1 MEFKFK
7 IMKSQMLIKEGY
19 GFIYAFYSAG
29 NWIQGF
35 INAKEALYHRATSPP
50 HLLK

>member
-29 NWIQGF
+29 NWIQGSTVPQSY
-35 INAKEALYHRATSPP
+35 ITTTPI
-50 HLLK
+50 